1 MFGMLS
7 DRCIVTNIIL
17 LSTLGSAL
25 AVFIFWGLAGQV
37 SLLVMFA
44 LLYGFFA
51 GGFSATWPGVMKQLK
66 REKPAVETG
75 MIFGVLAGARG
86 IGNVVSGPL
95 SSVLVNAASPR
106 DSIGVRHCFKRG
118 HSIVGWMC
126 LGLEDVPGVS
136 LIICANSDESGVVV

>member
-7 DRCIVTNIIL
+7 DRCNVTNIIL
-17 LSTLGSAL
+17 LSTLRSAI

-51 GGFSATWPGVMKQLK
+51 GGFSVTWPGVMKQLK

-75 MIFGVLAGARG
+75 RIFGMLAGARG
-86 IGNVVSGPL
+86 IGNGVSGPF

-106 DSIGVRHCFKRG
+106 DARLGYDTQYEWLVVLNVVTALFGGC
-118 HSIVGWMC
+118 VWGWKTC
-126 LGLEDVPGVS
+126 GTFL
-136 LIICANSDESGVVV
+136 